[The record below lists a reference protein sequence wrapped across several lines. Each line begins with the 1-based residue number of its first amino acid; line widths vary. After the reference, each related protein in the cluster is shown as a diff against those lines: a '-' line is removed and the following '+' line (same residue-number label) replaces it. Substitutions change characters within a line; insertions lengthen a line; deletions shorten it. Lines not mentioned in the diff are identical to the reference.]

1 MNSIMLSFHL
11 FWMLKT
17 ILMTIKAVLKL
28 VGHYG
33 TGLSHIAPPKNPEF
47 LWWGN
52 LGQLVFS

>member
-1 MNSIMLSFHL
+1 M
-11 FWMLKT
+11 
-17 ILMTIKAVLKL
+17 ILMTVKAVLKL

-52 LGQLVFS
+52 LGQLVFA